1 MVQRSEASPGSGF
14 GSGLVNRIRQ
24 PTGKGHNKTK
34 STGIVADR
42 FQCIDSE
49 ESEERRAKGE
59 ERSAESRLPG
69 LGYNPGIPK

>member
-14 GSGLVNRIRQ
+14 GSGLVDGIRQ

-42 FQCIDSE
+42 LQRIDSV
-49 ESEERRAKGE
+49 ESE
-59 ERSAESRLPG
+59 ERSAESQLPG
-69 LGYNPGIPK
+69 LSYNPGIPK